1 MRNLAATYRPTRL
14 DDVVGQEQAK
24 QVLRVHL
31 KTKPKSGYLFVGS
44 AGTGKTTC
52 ARIFAH
58 ELNHSKTNVVEINAA
73 DTNGVDSVRQII
85 EDAKKKPIGTPYRIF
100 ILDECHMFTIQA
112 WNALL
117 KLIEEPPASVV
128 ILMCTTDP
136 RKIPNTITSRVIR
149 LDFSRIDADLIQNRL
164 EWVLQQEGYTDYDR
178 DALKYLAQLANGG
191 MRDALSMLDKVVSY
205 DAGVNLQVV
214 NQALGLIG
222 FEDSFSLL
230 DAIFKKDP
238 EGIIAVLSKLNA
250 QGIDFKVCIQ
260 DFRRF
265 VLDAVKASLHVNPS
279 LIPMPEDEIK
289 KFQLYPQDQ
298 RLFRIL
304 ARVNELVPKTMY
316 DSDPYTLVTSEFL
329 RLVGEL

>member
-1 MRNLAATYRPTRL
+1 MRNLAATYRPNRL

-31 KTKPKSGYLFVGS
+31 RNKPKSGYLFVGS

-52 ARIFAH
+52 ARIFAY
-58 ELNHSKTNVVEINAA
+58 ELNHGKTNVVEINAA
-73 DTNGVDSVRQII
+73 DTNGVDGIRQII
-85 EDAKKKPIGTPYRIF
+85 DDAKKKPIGTPYRIF
-100 ILDECHMFTIQA
+100 VLDECHMLTTQA

-117 KLIEEPPASVV
+117 KLVEEPPASVV

-136 RKIPNTITSRVIR
+136 RKIPNTITSRVLR
-149 LDFSRIDADLIQNRL
+149 LDFSRIDVNLIQKRL
-164 EWVLQQEGYTDYDR
+164 AWVLDQEGYRDYEQ

-205 DAGVNLQVV
+205 DAGVSLAVV

-230 DAIFKKDP
+230 DAIITRNANRVI
-238 EGIIAVLSKLNA
+238 EVLSKLNS
-250 QGIDFKVCIQ
+250 QGTDFRICVQ

-265 VLDAVKASLHVNPS
+265 VLNAVKYSLGVNPS
-279 LIPMPEDEIK
+279 LIPMPADEVQ
-289 KFQLYPQDQ
+289 KFQIYPRDP
-298 RLFRIL
+298 RLFIIL
-304 ARVNELVPKTMY
+304 ARVNELVPKTVY
-316 DSDPYTLVTSEFL
+316 DADPYTLVTSEFL
-329 RLVGEL
+329 RMVGEI